1 MVLASLFAMAMS
13 HACPYDPAVSARVVN
28 AYACVR
34 RCAGVCCSS
43 ELK

>member
-13 HACPYDPAVSARVVN
+13 HACPDDPAVSARVVDE
-28 AYACVR
+28 VR
-34 RCAGVCCSS
+34 AGVCCSS